1 MTAMANE
8 TRYFCTLTEDE
19 KLDVLHALEQSGS
32 VRMMANVLKGN
43 FSDLATSASEDV
55 RAKYARWQEVTKKWQ
70 AIEAEW
76 GEGALLKLDDPV
88 FVDLRAK
95 GLMNPDRIRN
105 AEAYAAAHASLPEF
119 SSPSLL

>member
-1 MTAMANE
+1 M
-8 TRYFCTLTEDE
+8 TEDE
-19 KLDVLHALEQSGS
+19 KLFVLDGLERSGS

-55 RAKYARWQEVTKKWQ
+55 RAKFARWQEVAKKGL

-76 GEGALLKLDDPV
+76 GEGALLKLDGPV

-105 AEAYAAAHASLPEF
+105 AEAYAAAHSGLPELN
-119 SSPSLL
+119 SSSAL

>member
-1 MTAMANE
+1 MTAMENE
-8 TRYFCTLTEDE
+8 KRYFCRLTEDE
-19 KLDVLHALEQSGS
+19 KLFVLDGLERSGS

-55 RAKYARWQEVTKKWQ
+55 RAKYARWQEVTKKWL

-88 FVDLRAK
+88 FVDLRSK
-95 GLMNPDRIRN
+95 GQLNPDIIRN
-105 AEAYAAAHASLPEF
+105 AEAYAAAHSSLPEF
-119 SSPSLL
+119 SSPSVS

>member
-1 MTAMANE
+1 MENE
-8 TRYFCTLTEDE
+8 PRYFCRLTEDE
-19 KLDVLHALEQSGS
+19 KLSVLAELERSGS

-55 RAKYARWQEVTKKWQ
+55 RAKYARWQEVAKKGL

-95 GLMNPDRIRN
+95 GLMNPKRIRH
-105 AEAYAAAHASLPEF
+105 AEAYAATHASLPEF
-119 SSPSLL
+119 SSPSVL

>member
-1 MTAMANE
+1 MENKPQ
-8 TRYFCTLTEDE
+8 YFSRLTEEE
-19 KLDVLHALEQSGS
+19 KLNVLDSLERSGS

-43 FSDLATSASEDV
+43 FSDLATSASEGV

-70 AIEAEW
+70 VIEAEW

-95 GLMNPDRIRN
+95 GLLNPDIIRN
-105 AEAYAAAHASLPEF
+105 AEAYACAHSSLPEF
-119 SSPSLL
+119 NTPSAL

>member
-1 MTAMANE
+1 MENE
-8 TRYFCTLTEDE
+8 KRYFCRLTEDE
-19 KLDVLHALEQSGS
+19 KLNVLDSLERSGS

-43 FSDLATSASEDV
+43 FSDLANSASEEV
-55 RAKYARWQEVTKKWQ
+55 RAKFARWQEVAKKGL

-95 GLMNPDRIRN
+95 GLMNPDRIHN
-105 AEAYAAAHASLPEF
+105 AEAYAAAHLSLPEF
-119 SSPSLL
+119 SSPSAL

>member
-1 MTAMANE
+1 MENE
-8 TRYFCTLTEDE
+8 PRYFCRLTEDE
-19 KLDVLHALEQSGS
+19 KLSVLAGLERSGS

-43 FSDLATSASEDV
+43 FSDLATSASKDV

-95 GLMNPDRIRN
+95 GLLNSDIIRN
-105 AEAYAAAHASLPEF
+105 AEAYACAHSSLPEF
-119 SSPSLL
+119 NTPSAL